1 MRIGGKYLDLEH
13 KSYIM
18 GILNVTPDSFSDGG
32 SYMET
37 ESALG
42 HALQMLEEGAAI
54 IDVGGESTRPGFEE
68 VSVSEEI
75 ERVVPVIEALKK
87 YTDAV
92 ISLDTWKYQ
101 VAEAGIEAGAH
112 MINDI
117 WGLRHDGGRMADL
130 IARTGVACCLMHNRK
145 SIYLEDPDE
154 KPEKGAKSELMIE
167 SDFLELFSREMEESL
182 TIAQQAGINR
192 DRIILDPGIGF
203 GKTYEQNL
211 ILMRNLSRM
220 KKWKLPVLL
229 GTSRKSM
236 IGIALG
242 LPVNE
247 REEGT
252 MATTVIG
259 RTAGVSLFRVHNVKG
274 NVRALRMTDRILPRI
289 PFN

>member
-13 KSYIM
+13 KGYIM

-32 SYMET
+32 SHMEP
-37 ESALG
+37 EAALG
-42 HALQMLEEGAAI
+42 HALQMIEESAAI
-54 IDVGGESTRPGFEE
+54 IDVGGESTRPGYEE
-68 VSVSEEI
+68 VSVQDEI
-75 ERVVPVIEALKK
+75 ERVVPVIRALRKHAD
-87 YTDAV
+87 TI

-117 WGLRHDGGRMADL
+117 WGLRRDGGRMADL
-130 IARTGVACCLMHNRK
+130 IARTGVACCLMHNRE
-145 SIYLEDPDE
+145 SIYIDKE
-154 KPEKGAKSELMIE
+154 KENPAVTEEIIE
-167 SDFLELFSREMEESL
+167 SNYFDLFSREMEESL
-182 TIAQQAGINR
+182 AIARQAGIGE

-220 KKWKLPVLL
+220 KKWKLPILL

-242 LPVNE
+242 LPVEE

-252 MATTVIG
+252 IATTVIG
-259 RTAGVSLFRVHNVKG
+259 RKAGVSIFRVHNVKG
-274 NVRALRMTDRILPRI
+274 NARALKMTDLC
-289 PFN
+289 